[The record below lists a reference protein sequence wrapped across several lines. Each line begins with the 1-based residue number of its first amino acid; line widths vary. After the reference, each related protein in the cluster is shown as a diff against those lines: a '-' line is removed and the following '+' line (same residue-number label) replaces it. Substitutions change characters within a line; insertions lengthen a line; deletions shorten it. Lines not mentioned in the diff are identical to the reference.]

1 MEIIMFYFDPTYII
15 ILPALIFAMWASARV
30 DSTFKKYERNYSFR
44 GYTGA
49 MAAREILNARGL
61 YDVAIERVNGR
72 LSDHYDPRTNVIRLS
87 EAVYNS
93 TSTAAI
99 GVACHEA
106 GHAMQ
111 YAENYFPIKFRA
123 RISPITNIGSTFGIW
138 LFIIGLIFSFPMICF
153 IGIILFSF
161 TAIFQLATLPTEY
174 NASKRA
180 LAAIEESGILNP
192 EEQQG
197 AKKVLS
203 AAALTYVAALAVS
216 LTQLLRLIVLFGGT
230 RRRR

>member
-1 MEIIMFYFDPTYII
+1 MFYFDPTYII
-15 ILPALIFAMWASARV
+15 ILPALIFSIWASSRV
-30 DSTFKKYERNYSFR
+30 NSTFTKYERDYSYR

-49 MAAREILNARGL
+49 MAAREILNSRGL
-61 YDVAIERVNGR
+61 YDVGIERVNGR
-72 LSDHYDPRTNVIRLS
+72 LSDHYDPKANVIRLS
-87 EAVYNS
+87 DAVYNS

-111 YAENYFPIKFRA
+111 YADSYLPIKFRA
-123 RISPITNIGSTFGIW
+123 LISPMTNIGSTVGIW
-138 LFIIGLIFSFPMICF
+138 LFIIGLILSFPMVCF
-153 IGIILFSF
+153 IGIVLFSF

-174 NASKRA
+174 NASRRA
-180 LAAIEESGILNP
+180 LEAIEESGILNQ
-192 EEQQG
+192 EEHLH

-216 LTQLLRLIVLFGGT
+216 LTQLLRLLVLFGNT
-230 RRRR
+230 RRRN